1 MQIFNNWC
9 DTLKHH
15 WIKFSRNIHGKEFL
29 NCILEKVAGVQQLRK
44 DNGRHSQSHIAFPS
58 NWQTTPKILSNLAS
72 QKNNF
77 KLLWKSKQK
86 FFFLDYRRKVKSLEN
101 ICKLHHKILCWPRK
115 LPHAP
120 DISLR
125 RKLHQSVSF
134 LLRNEW
140 NRKSHKTI

>member
-29 NCILEKVAGVQQLRK
+29 NCILEKVAGVRK
-44 DNGRHSQSHIAFPS
+44 DNGAAFSIPHSISIEL
-58 NWQTTPKILSNLAS
+58 NWQTTSLDTFKSCFSEKQFQIALKV
-72 QKNNF
+72 QT
-77 KLLWKSKQK
+77 KLLFSRLPKKSWI
-86 FFFLDYRRKVKSLEN
+86 LGSY
-101 ICKLHHKILCWPRK
+101 CKLHHKIMCWPRK
-115 LPHAP
+115 LPYAP

-140 NRKSHKTI
+140 NRKSRKTI